1 MKTKLYKIAFA
12 TLICTYL
19 LSCKKNHTTAPD
31 NSNKKYNLHVN
42 IADFSQTISGNSFQ
56 GSNLKTLSSVS
67 APSSLASLV
76 KNLWI
81 IVYDSQKKQYIGNN
95 VLNTDVNFGTFN
107 VQLIPGTYQVCV
119 VGYNGPAISVNTTQF
134 TAYTKSQIVR
144 NPFSNVSNLN
154 ISQWT
159 HFYSYSQP
167 LTIVDADVNK
177 DITLTRLTSQLVL
190 NITDAIPSSV
200 YSIQFAPSYNF
211 VTYNY
216 YDNKILPNTVATGV
230 GVLPVPL
237 TDTIPAAAKGKTG
250 YQMVYNLLMDTTISV
265 NVTAYNA
272 TAGIVAQ
279 RTINNIRVKP
289 NSQVTLSGNMF
300 GGTTANGSGN
310 SFKISIDT
318 AWSQTGNLT
327 QTFSSQNKKAA
338 Q

>member
-1 MKTKLYKIAFA
+1 M
-12 TLICTYL
+12 
-19 LSCKKNHTTAPD
+19 
-31 NSNKKYNLHVN
+31 VN
-42 IADFSQTISGNSFQ
+42 TNA
-56 GSNLKTLSSVS
+56 
-67 APSSLASLV
+67 
-76 KNLWI
+76 
-81 IVYDSQKKQYIGNN
+81 
-95 VLNTDVNFGTFN
+95 NFGTFD

-134 TAYTKSQIVR
+134 TAYTKSQIVYNGFTNR
-144 NPFSNVSNLN
+144 NSLG

-159 HFYSYSQP
+159 PFYSYSQP

-216 YDNKILPNTVATGV
+216 YDNKILPNIVATGV

-237 TDTIPAAAKGKTG
+237 TDTISAAAKGKTG
-250 YQMVYNLLMDTTISV
+250 YQMVYNLLLDTTISV
-265 NVTAYNA
+265 NVTAYNT

-279 RTINNIRVKP
+279 RLINNIRVKP

-318 AWSQTGNLT
+318 AWSRTGNLT
-327 QTFSSQNKKAA
+327 QTFSSQKRKAA